1 MVPYVIMMLH
11 HLDIIVSFD
20 HSVGMR
26 TTLVIDDDLFAVAR
40 HLAREKSESIG
51 KALSDLARL
60 GLQATTRAQGKT
72 AGGFPT
78 FSVSKGARTITLED
92 VKKLEDE
99 A

>member
-1 MVPYVIMMLH
+1 MG
-11 HLDIIVSFD
+11 
-20 HSVGMR
+20 HSMSMR

-60 GLQATTRAQGKT
+60 GLNANTRAQGKAT
-72 AGGFPT
+72 RGFPA
-78 FSVSKGARTITLED
+78 FSVPKGARTITLED

-99 A
+99 V